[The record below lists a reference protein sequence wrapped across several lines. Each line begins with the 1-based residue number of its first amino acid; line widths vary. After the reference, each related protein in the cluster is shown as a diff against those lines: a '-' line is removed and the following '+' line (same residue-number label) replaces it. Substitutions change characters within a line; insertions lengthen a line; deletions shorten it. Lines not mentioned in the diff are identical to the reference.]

1 MFGIR
6 PTGFHS
12 FAIAPNLPKA
22 WGSMQLRNIHAFGS
36 VFDLVIIRAGEKLR
50 LETAVD
56 RQPPTSR
63 VVDVGT
69 TIDINL
75 GVPH

>member
-1 MFGIR
+1 
-6 PTGFHS
+6 
-12 FAIAPNLPKA
+12 
-22 WGSMQLRNIHAFGS
+22 MQLRNIHAFGS
-36 VFDLVIIRAGEKLR
+36 VFDLVRIRAGEKLR

-75 GVPH
+75 VVPH